1 MGEYAVGGTG
11 SMDRSAVRGTMAGFR
26 HEAVLYRGGTGGL
39 LEAVVPFVTEGL
51 EAGEPV
57 MVAEPPEA
65 IAALESAL
73 GPDSS
78 RVTFVDMSA
87 LGRNP
92 ARIIPEWL
100 RFVDRFGGRGPV
112 RGVGEP
118 AWPGRREVEFDECL
132 LHEALINTAFDAG
145 PEWRLL
151 CPYDESALP
160 AEVIDDALRTH
171 PYVAAPDREPGGYVR
186 RTDARDE
193 FTRPLP
199 AAPVNAEEIVFDA
212 ADLAGLRSVVRR
224 LCDQAALNEDRTDE
238 LVLAA
243 HELAGNSVQ
252 HAGGHGTLRAWQ
264 TRNALVI
271 EVADTGSIADPLV
284 GREPV
289 LDLAESGRGV
299 AIANQLCDLV
309 QVRSCDTGTTVRL
322 HTWL

>member
-1 MGEYAVGGTG
+1 
-11 SMDRSAVRGTMAGFR
+11 
-26 HEAVLYRGGTGGL
+26 
-39 LEAVVPFVTEGL
+39 
-51 EAGEPV
+51 
-57 MVAEPPEA
+57 
-65 IAALESAL
+65 
-73 GPDSS
+73 DSS
-78 RVTFVDMSA
+78 RVTFVDMST

-112 RGVGEP
+112 RGVGEL
-118 AWPGRREVEFDECL
+118 AWPGRREVELDECR
-132 LHEALINTAFDAG
+132 LHEALVNTAFGAG
-145 PEWRLL
+145 PAWRLL

-160 AEVIDDALRTH
+160 AEVIDDVLTTH
-171 PYVAAPDREPGGYVR
+171 PYVDGPGRVPGACAR
-186 RTDARDE
+186 RTEAMDE

-224 LCDQAALNEDRTDE
+224 LCDQAALNENRTDD

-252 HAGGHGTLRAWQ
+252 HAGGTGTLRAWR
-264 TRNALVI
+264 TRSALVI
-271 EVADTGSIADPLV
+271 EVADTGSISDPLV

-299 AIANQLCDLV
+299 SIANQLCDLV
-309 QVRSCDTGTTVRL
+309 QVRSGGAGTTVRL